1 MIIYEKE
8 NVYENGNQHS
18 SKDLWEVIETAESI
32 AKVETVEKRMNS
44 WWMLY
49 NVNQTILSF
58 KIIYACI

>member
-8 NVYENGNQHS
+8 NVHENGNQHS

-44 WWMLY
+44 
-49 NVNQTILSF
+49 
-58 KIIYACI
+58 